1 MSKYSYVIF
10 PHSEIIFINNF
21 ISSEHK
27 TSKDDPLI
35 DQIKKTIEILY
46 KKYIIS
52 DDIGI
57 STIHMLEIIETKIKS
72 LFNIIENLDA
82 SFIMEAEKVFSRKK
96 SKIFLNYYFRH
107 VNELFERWNIKKKF
121 EKKNESMI

>member
-1 MSKYSYVIF
+1 MSKYSHVVF
-10 PHSEIIFINNF
+10 PQSEIIFINNF
-21 ISSEHK
+21 ISSEYK

-82 SFIMEAEKVFSRKK
+82 SFIMEAEKVFSRKNQK
-96 SKIFLNYYFRH
+96 S
-107 VNELFERWNIKKKF
+107 
-121 EKKNESMI
+121 S

>member
-21 ISSEHK
+21 ISSEYK

-82 SFIMEAEKVFSRKK
+82 SFIMEAEKVFFRKNPK
-96 SKIFLNYYFRH
+96 S
-107 VNELFERWNIKKKF
+107 
-121 EKKNESMI
+121 S